1 MAKSKETS
9 VDLLIVNG
17 PAEPLREPN
26 PSYRGTFRAVPTY
39 CDALRADHEI
49 NRLFIDWYLVEGGE
63 LGVVHDLPKA
73 RRFAELW
80 NQQMGEPCYEVVEV
94 VVGRMPPV
102 NKGELVGFDLSVGFH
117 YSLLW
122 QGLRRPP
129 GWVLPQSIDVLLHL
143 MERYFVSQLN
153 KSGLFQTFEMAAF
166 CLRVMT
172 ALQGL
177 HPNLFEVGDLSEF
190 QVFGIYSIA

>member
-1 MAKSKETS
+1 M
-9 VDLLIVNG
+9 DLLIVNG

-39 CDALRADHEI
+39 CDALPADHEI

-63 LGVVHDLPKA
+63 SGVVHDLPKA

-80 NQQMGEPCYEVVEV
+80 NQQMGETCYEVVEV
-94 VVGRMPPV
+94 VVGQLPPV
-102 NKGELVGFDLSVGFH
+102 NRGALIGFDVSVGFS

-122 QGLRRPP
+122 WGLRRPATL
-129 GWVLPQSIDVLLHL
+129 VLSPSLDVLWQL
-143 MERYFVSQLN
+143 MERYFVPQLN
-153 KSGLFQTFEMAAF
+153 SCGLFQTFDMAAF

-177 HPNLFEVGDLSEF
+177 HANLFEAGDLSDF
-190 QVFGIYSIA
+190 QVVGIYSIP